1 MTNYEY
7 LKKIDYIDE
16 RWITNE
22 LLVIANEK
30 KALEI
35 LPTIE
40 LTKEEIKNIL
50 DWLNLNWDKKEEFFN
65 FRNVEKNEETKKT
78 TKKISENKHDL
89 KLQEMFD
96 LYQEIILVSKSLNSK
111 TTKIKTQT
119 QNGLI
124 SAKEAQELSLESEK
138 FKKLIHKFEH
148 LTKIYPDFFEE
159 NIKKYTTWS
168 NKTYYIVFWE
178 YHKIIDIINPLN
190 PKEKV
195 NKWLRNTIEDNAEK
209 VTPIIKNQRNSQILK
224 IHSLYKNPDIKKII
238 YNDFCVFSF
247 ENFTKTYFVH
257 FYKWK
262 ITKIHDKNW
271 DNFKNIFHSDIELKL
286 MNWEFNDFSLKFYI
300 DNDFLS
306 NEIELWINEIEKTEN
321 ENKIK
326 ILINN
331 FIENIYEVLAY
342 KKANLQIEKKLEII
356 KQYIAKYLPT
366 QEENLEKL
374 IQIYTTL

>member
-1 MTNYEY
+1 MEKYNY
-7 LKKIDYIDE
+7 LKQIDYVDE
-16 RWITNE
+16 NWKTNQ
-22 LLVIANEK
+22 LMILVNEN
-30 KALEI
+30 KALKI
-35 LPTIE
+35 LPTIN
-40 LTKEEIKNIL
+40 LTKEEIKNII
-50 DWLNLNWDKKEEFFN
+50 DWLNKNWNKREDFYN
-65 FRNVEKNEETKKT
+65 FRDVEKSEENIKKT
-78 TKKISENKHDL
+78 KEINNNNHDL
-89 KLQEMFD
+89 KLQEMFE

-111 TTKIKTQT
+111 TTKIKTLS
-119 QNGLI
+119 QNGI
-124 SAKEAQELSLESEK
+124 IPTQEAQELSLESEN
-138 FKKLIHKFEH
+138 FKKLIQNFEH

-159 NIKKYTTWS
+159 KIKKYTTWS
-168 NKTYYIVFWE
+168 NKTYYIIYWE

-257 FYKWK
+257 FYKWQ

-271 DNFKNIFHSDIELKL
+271 DNFKNVFHSDIELKL
-286 MNWEFNDFSLKFYI
+286 KNSELKDFSLEFYI
-300 DNDFLS
+300 DNNFLS
-306 NEIELWINEIEKTEN
+306 NEIEVWINKIEKSEN
-321 ENKIK
+321 DNKTK

-331 FIENIYEVLAY
+331 FIENIYEFLAY
-342 KKANLQIEKKLEII
+342 KKANLQIEKKLETI
-356 KQYIAKYLPT
+356 KQYIKKYLPT

-374 IQIYTTL
+374 IQIYKTL